1 MAFIYDEDVAL
12 RYDAAVPVQAGEIEF
27 YLELAREAGDRS
39 LPTLEL
45 ACGSGRIAVPLAREG
60 VRLVG
65 LDNSPAMLAR
75 AREKSAGLAGVEWVE
90 GDMRSFGLGKT
101 FGLVIIPVASLQPL
115 LTTEDQMAC
124 LRCAHRHLAP
134 GGRLALE
141 LDNTSV
147 VVMAG

>member
-27 YLELAREAGDRS
+27 YLELAREAGEQGLS
-39 LPTLEL
+39 TLEL

-75 AREKSAGLAGVEWVE
+75 AREKSAGLPEVEGVE
-90 GDMRSFGLGKT
+90 GDVRGVG
-101 FGLVIIPVASLQPL
+101 
-115 LTTEDQMAC
+115 
-124 LRCAHRHLAP
+124 P
-134 GGRLALE
+134 G
-141 LDNTSV
+141 
-147 VVMAG
+147 